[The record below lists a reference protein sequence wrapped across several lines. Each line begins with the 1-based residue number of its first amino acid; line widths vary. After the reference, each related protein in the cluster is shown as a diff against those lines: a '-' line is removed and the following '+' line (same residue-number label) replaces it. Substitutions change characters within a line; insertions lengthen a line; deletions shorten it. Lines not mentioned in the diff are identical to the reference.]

1 MHEPQTVVFWAFQ
14 HYVYKT
20 AHLQKQIIKGILKK
34 QNSEFHLHFQ
44 ANLEG
49 DFSCESVSVVN
60 NRHAVISIPTVQ
72 LDASTALEQH
82 LRHNP

>member
-1 MHEPQTVVFWAFQ
+1 MD
-14 HYVYKT
+14 
-20 AHLQKQIIKGILKK
+20 QII
-34 QNSEFHLHFQ
+34 QFQLHFQ

-60 NRHAVISIPTVQ
+60 NRHAVISVPTVQ

-82 LRHNP
+82 LRQNP